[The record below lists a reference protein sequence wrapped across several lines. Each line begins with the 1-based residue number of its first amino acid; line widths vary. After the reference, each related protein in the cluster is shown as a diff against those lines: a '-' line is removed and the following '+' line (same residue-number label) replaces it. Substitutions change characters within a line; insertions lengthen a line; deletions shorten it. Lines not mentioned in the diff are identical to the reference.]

1 MGGGGKAESAPRRG
15 PAGAQRPPHG
25 GGYSALGTRGQSP
38 WRSHAIGNGGGSLP
52 QPRKRHKDG
61 ALATA
66 RRGRRR
72 GGEPSAR
79 QGCCA
84 QCSAAARSERET
96 VARPA
101 RREARAPAG
110 QHKNVAPLGAR
121 STGQSA
127 SLRSPA
133 QSVAPSSL
141 RSRSSPEWA
150 GTTGP
155 VRAANRAGCLKGSA
169 EPLRPVKSRELR
181 SILSLVKIVRP

>member
-1 MGGGGKAESAPRRG
+1 MGGGGKAESTPWRG

-38 WRSHAIGNGGGSLP
+38 WRSQAIGNGGDSLS
-52 QPRKRHKDG
+52 QPCKRHKDG

-84 QCSAAARSERET
+84 QRSAAARSERET

-110 QHKNVAPLGAR
+110 QHENTAPSGAR
-121 STGQSA
+121 SAGQSA
-127 SLRSPA
+127 SFRFPA
-133 QSVAPSSL
+133 QLPAPDCD
-141 RSRSSPEWA
+141 PD
-150 GTTGP
+150 GP
-155 VRAANRAGCLKGSA
+155 RRPARSA
-169 EPLRPVKSRELR
+169 EPIKRVARQGSAGHQ
-181 SILSLVKIVRP
+181 SSLMFRFKQGDHSK